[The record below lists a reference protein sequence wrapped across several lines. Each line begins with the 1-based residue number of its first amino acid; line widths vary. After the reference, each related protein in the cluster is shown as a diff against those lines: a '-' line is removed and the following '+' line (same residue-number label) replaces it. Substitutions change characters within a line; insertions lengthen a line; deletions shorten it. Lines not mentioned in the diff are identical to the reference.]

1 MKRPKRKRSLSPKIN
16 TGPLLPRIIRPIC
29 SPGPTNGG
37 LRATVASIVE
47 PRLLSPP
54 PVDLDASGF
63 GLEGVE
69 YGAGVVPDVETGAG
83 ALAVAAGVF
92 RYHVCGGGGG
102 EEREDEGERRE
113 MHFVRGVGR

>member
-1 MKRPKRKRSLSPKIN
+1 M
-16 TGPLLPRIIRPIC
+16 
-29 SPGPTNGG
+29 
-37 LRATVASIVE
+37 E